1 MTKKTNYII
10 YDGECGFCN
19 KTVMMIA
26 KNDKNNY
33 FTFVSSLSEFG
44 ADLISK
50 NKIIGLEKT
59 TIILIDNQKIYT
71 KSLAIRNI
79 LLKIPSYR
87 IVGYL
92 MFLFPQ
98 KISDYVYDF
107 VSKNRKR
114 ILKNKPC
121 EIPNSDIQ
129 EKFIL

>member
-10 YDGECGFCN
+10 HDGECGFCN

-59 TIILIDNQKIYT
+59 TIILIKNKKIYT

-79 LLKIPSYR
+79 LLRCKI
-87 IVGYL
+87 
-92 MFLFPQ
+92 
-98 KISDYVYDF
+98 
-107 VSKNRKR
+107 
-114 ILKNKPC
+114 
-121 EIPNSDIQ
+121 
-129 EKFIL
+129 

>member
-59 TIILIDNQKIYT
+59 TIILIENQRIHT

-107 VSKNRKR
+107 VSINRKR

-121 EIPNSDIQ
+121 EIPDSDIK
-129 EKFIL
+129 EKFIF